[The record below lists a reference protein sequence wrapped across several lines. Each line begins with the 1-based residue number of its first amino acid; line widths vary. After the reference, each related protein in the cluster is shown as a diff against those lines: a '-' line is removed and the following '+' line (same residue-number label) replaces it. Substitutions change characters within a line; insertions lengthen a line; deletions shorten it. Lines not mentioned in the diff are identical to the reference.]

1 MGDLIQK
8 LPTDNLVMPTEEKE
22 NFLMLFPDEMTIPE
36 EQKVKI
42 SENTN
47 TNTNTNP
54 RIYNGAS
61 TNKLKKEMTSL
72 LLFVA
77 VFFILNL
84 PQVKRLIVEYIP
96 MCNKSWIATNL
107 VQAIVFAFVLW
118 IVINSEYSRS

>member
-42 SENTN
+42 SEN